1 MRKVDNLLTKKAKLE
16 AYKEQIKGQ
25 LAMSEE
31 NNQAYALMMARS
43 LLDLGQVED
52 IETIFREVDQ
62 TTAEKLIDLRRLYF
76 DLEKMTSLS
85 FVPN

>member
-1 MRKVDNLLTKKAKLE
+1 
-16 AYKEQIKGQ
+16 
-25 LAMSEE
+25 
-31 NNQAYALMMARS
+31 
-43 LLDLGQVED
+43 LGQVED